1 MKATNKAAAIVS
13 TVGFLMGGGLVAA
26 TSASSAVPT
35 AIAQNQS
42 TALSISR
49 DSARQVAVRHIE
61 RRTGQQARATGSG
74 RENDNGAQWEIEVTT
89 RNGREFDVYVNS
101 RGKVVKVLRKG
112 KSKPWKP
119 NNSSPRA
126 NTSRAKAKRVAVRH
140 IERRTGQQA
149 RATWSGRENDNGA
162 QWEIEVTTGNG
173 REFDVYVSSRGKVV
187 KVVRNGG
194 PKKSKPAPSPTR
206 SPATDGSRESA
217 KQIAVAHMQREFG
230 MGARVTWSGR
240 EDDFGAQWEIEVTL
254 ADGREFDVYVNS
266 AGEVVRVR

>member
-1 MKATNKAAAIVS
+1 
-13 TVGFLMGGGLVAA
+13 MGGGLVAA
-26 TSASSAVPT
+26 TSASSAVP
-35 AIAQNQS
+35 AVIKQNQS
-42 TALSISR
+42 AALSISR
-49 DSARQVAVRHIE
+49 DSARQ
-61 RRTGQQARATGSG
+61 
-74 RENDNGAQWEIEVTT
+74 
-89 RNGREFDVYVNS
+89 
-101 RGKVVKVLRKG
+101 
-112 KSKPWKP
+112 
-119 NNSSPRA
+119 
-126 NTSRAKAKRVAVRH
+126 VAVRH

-162 QWEIEVTTGNG
+162 QWEIEVTTRNG

-187 KVVRNGG
+187 KVVRKSG

-217 KQIAVAHMQREFG
+217 RQIAVAHMQREFG
-230 MGARVTWSGR
+230 MGARATWSGR